1 MRHEFMFNTRL
12 NRALPAQLISHFGVD
27 LSGLTVYTEAAS
39 GAYLLTPII
48 AALSGAK
55 KVFAQTRD
63 SRFATAEVVCRETM
77 QAATAFGVADK
88 IEIRAERFDE
98 GLAQSDIV
106 TNSGFVRPLD
116 GDLLARLKPTAVIP
130 LMWET
135 WEFRP
140 GDLDLNA
147 CKDKDILVLGTKEQE
162 PPCDLRF
169 FTGLFALKLLFE
181 LGFDG
186 GKVLLL
192 GNSPLPA
199 GAIADH
205 MRRTGI
211 DLTWVSAEPEGD
223 LRYEQ
228 LREHFSGHG
237 QEYDILVVAEH
248 RHHHRLLGDD
258 GFLGYQEI
266 LDINP
271 DLKLGIITGNLDV
284 PQLKAS
290 GLRYFPE
297 DISPAGFLSYQP
309 YHMGPRPVLALY
321 TAGLKV
327 GEAMARARLRG
338 LNPRDA
344 AREALASSP
353 AMDFVGETA
362 WL

>member
-1 MRHEFMFNTRL
+1 MRHEFMFNTCL

-48 AALSGAK
+48 AALAGAK

-63 SRFATAEVVCRETM
+63 SRFANAEVVRRETM

-88 IEIRAERFDE
+88 IEIRAERFDQ

-116 GDLLARLKPTAVIP
+116 GALVARLKPTAVIP

-199 GAIADH
+199 GAIAEH

-266 LDINP
+266 LEINP

-290 GLRYFPE
+290 GLRYLPE

-309 YHMGPRPVLALY
+309 YHMGPRPVLTLY

-353 AMDFVGETA
+353 AMDFIGETA

>member
-1 MRHEFMFNTRL
+1 MLKSRA

-27 LSGLTVYTEAAS
+27 LSGLTIYTEAAS
-39 GAYLLTPII
+39 GAYLLTPVI
-48 AALSGAK
+48 AALAGAK

-63 SRFATAEVVCRETM
+63 SRYASAREVANATM
-77 QAATAFGVADK
+77 DAASELGVADK
-88 IEIRAERFDE
+88 IEIRTERSNGD
-98 GLAQSDIV
+98 LAQSDIV

-116 GDLLARLKPTAVIP
+116 VDLLSTLKPTAVIP

-140 GDLDLNA
+140 TDLDLSA
-147 CKDKDILVLGTKEQE
+147 CKERGILVLGTKEQE

-186 GKVLLL
+186 GRVLLL

-211 DLTWVSAEPEGD
+211 DLTWVSAEAEGD

-237 QEYDILVVAEH
+237 QEYDIMVVAEH
-248 RHHHRLLGDD
+248 RHHHRLLGED
-258 GFLGYQEI
+258 GFLSYQEI

-271 DLKLGIITGNLDV
+271 DLKLGIISGNIDV
-284 PQLKAS
+284 AGLKTS
-290 GLRYFPE
+290 GLGYFPE
-297 DISPAGFLSYQP
+297 DIAPTGFLSYQP
-309 YHMGPRPVLALY
+309 YHMGPRPVLTLY

-338 LNPRDA
+338 LAPKEA
-344 AREALASSP
+344 AKEALGNSP
-353 AMDFVGETA
+353 AMDFFGDMA

>member
-1 MRHEFMFNTRL
+1 MVIPSL
-12 NRALPAQLISHFGVD
+12 NRALPAQLIRHFGVD
-27 LSGLTVYTEAAS
+27 LSGLTVHTEAAS
-39 GAYLLTPII
+39 GSYLLTPII
-48 AALSGAK
+48 AALAGAQ

-63 SRFATAEVVCRETM
+63 SRFAAATAVRDETM
-77 QAATAFGVADK
+77 RAAVAFGVAER
-88 IEIRAERFDE
+88 IEICVGRCDE

-116 GDLLARLKPTAVIP
+116 GDLLAKLKPTAVIP

-140 GDLDLNA
+140 SDLDLDA
-147 CKDKDILVLGTKEQE
+147 CKARGTLVLGTKEQE

-199 GAIADH
+199 GAIADQ
-205 MRRTGI
+205 MRRAGI
-211 DLTWVSAEPEGD
+211 DLTWVSAESDGD

-228 LREHFSGHG
+228 LLEHFSGHG
-237 QEYDILVVAEH
+237 LEYDVMVVAEH
-248 RHHHRLLGDD
+248 RLHRRLLGDG
-258 GFLGYQEI
+258 GFLSFGKI

-271 DLKLGIITGNLDV
+271 DLRIGIISGNLDV
-284 PQLKAS
+284 PELKAS
-290 GLRYFPE
+290 GLRYFPDE
-297 DISPAGFLSYQP
+297 ISPVGSLSYQP
-309 YHMGPRPVLALY
+309 YHMGPRPVLTLY

-338 LNPRDA
+338 LTPQDA

-353 AMDFVGETA
+353 AMDFVGERA

>member
-1 MRHEFMFNTRL
+1 MFNIGL

-39 GAYLLTPII
+39 GTYLLTPIV
-48 AALSGAK
+48 AALAGAR

-77 QAATAFGVADK
+77 RAASAFGVADN
-88 IEIRAERFDE
+88 IEVRIGRFDE

-116 GDLLARLKPTAVIP
+116 SALVARLKPTAVIP

-135 WEFRP
+135 WEFRAA
-140 GDLDLNA
+140 DLDLSA
-147 CKDKDILVLGTKEQE
+147 CKARGTLVLGTKEQE

-192 GNSPLPA
+192 GNAPLPA
-199 GAIADH
+199 GAIADQ

-228 LREHFSGHG
+228 LREHFSNHG
-237 QEYDILVVAEH
+237 QEYDIMVVAEH
-248 RHHHRLLGDD
+248 RHHHQLLGED
-258 GFLGYQEI
+258 GFLDYSEI
-266 LDINP
+266 LDVNP
-271 DLKLGIITGNLDV
+271 DLKLGIISGNIDITS
-284 PQLKAS
+284 LKAS
-290 GLRYFPE
+290 RLRYFPE
-297 DISPAGFLSYQP
+297 DILPAGFLSYQP
-309 YHMGPRPVLALY
+309 YHMGPRPVLTLY

-338 LNPRDA
+338 LNPKDA

-353 AMDFVGETA
+353 AMDFVGDMA

>member
-1 MRHEFMFNTRL
+1 MIK
-12 NRALPAQLISHFGVD
+12 NRKNQALPLQLINQFGVD

-48 AALSGAK
+48 SALAGAD

-63 SRFATAEVVCRETM
+63 SRYATAQQVRAETM
-77 QAATAFGVADK
+77 ALAEQYGVADR
-88 IEIRAERFDE
+88 IDVRSGRCNEC
-98 GLAQSDIV
+98 LAQSDIV

-116 GDLLARLKPTAVIP
+116 SDLILALKPTAVIP

-135 WEFRP
+135 WEFRQS
-140 GDLDLNA
+140 DLDLDL
-147 CKDKDILVLGTKEQE
+147 CKDKGILVLGTKEQE

-181 LGFDG
+181 LGYDG

-205 MRRTGI
+205 MRRLGVNV
-211 DLTWVSAEPEGD
+211 TWVSAEPEGD
-223 LRYEQ
+223 MPYDQ
-228 LREHFSGHG
+228 LSAHFMSHGH
-237 QEYDILVVAEH
+237 EYDITLLAEH
-248 RHHHRLLGDD
+248 KHHHPLVGVGGLLA
-258 GFLGYQEI
+258 FHEI
-266 LDINP
+266 LDVNP
-271 DLKLGIITGNLDV
+271 DLKIGIISGNIDAPGLR
-284 PQLKAS
+284 AS

-297 DISPAGFLSYQP
+297 HISPTGFLSYQP
-309 YHMGPRPVLALY
+309 YHMGPRPVLTLY

-338 LNPRDA
+338 LGPKEAARDA
-344 AREALASSP
+344 LAKSP
-353 AMDFVGETA
+353 AMDFTGEMA

>member
-1 MRHEFMFNTRL
+1 MLHTRL
-12 NRALPAQLISHFGVD
+12 NRALPAQLINHFAVD

-48 AALSGAK
+48 AALAGAR

-77 QAATAFGVADK
+77 RAAAAFGVADNVEVR
-88 IEIRAERFDE
+88 IGRFDE

-116 GDLLARLKPTAVIP
+116 SDLLVRLKPTAVIP

-140 GDLDLNA
+140 ADLDLDA
-147 CKDKDILVLGTKEQE
+147 CKARGTLVLGTKEQE

-181 LGFDG
+181 LEFDG

-199 GAIADH
+199 GAIAGQ

-228 LREHFSGHG
+228 LREHFSSHG
-237 QEYDILVVAEH
+237 QEYDIMVVAEH
-248 RHHHRLLGDD
+248 RHHHRLLGED
-258 GFLGYQEI
+258 GFLDYQEI
-266 LDINP
+266 LNINP
-271 DLKLGIITGNLDV
+271 DLKLGIISGDIDV

-290 GLRYFPE
+290 GLRYFPQ
-297 DISPAGFLSYQP
+297 DISPVGFLSYQP
-309 YHMGPRPVLALY
+309 YHMGPRPVLMLY

-338 LNPRDA
+338 LNPKDA

-353 AMDFVGETA
+353 AMDFVGDMA

>member
-1 MRHEFMFNTRL
+1 MSNTRL
-12 NRALPAQLISHFGVD
+12 NRALPAQLISHFAVD

-39 GAYLLTPII
+39 GTYLLTPIM
-48 AALSGAK
+48 AALAGAK

-63 SRFATAEVVCRETM
+63 SRFANAEVVCRETM

-88 IEIRAERFDE
+88 IEVRVGRFDE

-140 GDLDLNA
+140 ADLDLGA
-147 CKDKDILVLGTKEQE
+147 CKEKGILVLGTKEQE

-228 LREHFSGHG
+228 LREYFLSHG
-237 QEYDILVVAEH
+237 QEYDAMVVAEH

-271 DLKLGIITGNLDV
+271 DLKLGIISGNLDV
-284 PQLKAS
+284 PQLKKS
-290 GLRYFPE
+290 GLHYFPE

-309 YHMGPRPVLALY
+309 YHMGPRPVLTLY

-338 LNPRDA
+338 LGIKEA
-344 AREALASSP
+344 ASEALAKSS
-353 AMDFVGETA
+353 AMDFPGEMA
-362 WL
+362 WI